1 MIRHVAVLGSGSWG
15 TALAFTA
22 AHKAE
27 RVTLWGRDAAVV
39 AEINEKHAN
48 SAYLPCAA
56 LQENI
61 RAVTDLKAAADAD
74 VVFFVVPSKAMR
86 SVAEALKTGAKLR
99 PGAVLL
105 SATKGIE
112 NGTGLRMT
120 QILRE
125 YFPDHPVAVLSGPN
139 HAEEIVARLAA
150 AAVVGCEDEATNI
163 ELQHFFT
170 LPWFRT
176 YRSDDVTG
184 IEWGGAAK
192 NIFAIAS
199 GAAEGL
205 GLGDNARAALVTRAL
220 AEMSRLGMAM
230 GGRFETFQGLS
241 GVGDLI
247 VTCFSR
253 HSRNNRVGRL
263 LGQGRSLESI
273 TAEMKMIAEGIP
285 NTESIYHAARRCG
298 VRTPLIDEV
307 YAVLYQRKP
316 CAQAFADLLAR
327 EPRPENE

>member
-1 MIRHVAVLGSGSWG
+1 MTRHTAVLGSGSWG

-27 RVTLWGRDAAVV
+27 RVTLWGRDAALA
-39 AEINEKHAN
+39 AEINEKHTN
-48 SAYLPCAA
+48 SRYLPGAA
-56 LQENI
+56 LPENLH
-61 RAVTDLKAAADAD
+61 AVTDPAAVAEAEI
-74 VVFFVVPSKAMR
+74 VLFVVPSRAMR
-86 SVAEALKTGAKLR
+86 SVAQHLSGSVKLR
-99 PGAVLL
+99 PDAVLI

-112 NGTGLRMT
+112 NETGLRMT
-120 QILRE
+120 QILQNH
-125 YFPDHPVAVLSGPN
+125 FPGHPVAVLSGPN

-150 AAVVGCEDEATNI
+150 AAVIGCGDEQTSIA
-163 ELQHFFT
+163 LQHFFT

-192 NIFAIAS
+192 NVFAIAA

-253 HSRNNRVGRL
+253 HSRNNRAGRL
-263 LGQGRSLESI
+263 LGQGRTLEAI
-273 TAEMKMIAEGIP
+273 TAEMKMVAEGIP

-307 YAVLYQRKP
+307 YAVLYQQKP
-316 CAQAFADLLAR
+316 CAQAFTDLLSR
-327 EPRPENE
+327 ELRPENE